1 MLKRAVGLLLLVAV
15 VSMSQP
21 GGAVAQPD
29 DVTIAGSGW
38 GDGVGLS
45 QYGARAMA
53 DAGDPATSILG
64 HYFQGTVVRDLNLLF
79 IGSDFLVDEAP
90 VWVGLLQDQDEV
102 TFEVEEG
109 MADLC
114 FDATGL
120 CAATIVAGEKW
131 KFGVVGD
138 GECAFSRRA
147 SLGSWSGG
155 YVTFPPSSDCS
166 ASVVPVSD
174 PVTIRVPL
182 KGRSYR
188 SGTLHFRGGSTS
200 TGVHLVLQ
208 IGIDDYVSGIQE
220 MPDSWPGAALEAQA
234 IVSRTLAVRAV
245 LDHGPVEQFDEE
257 RQELCACHIP
267 DNSPDQVY
275 GGYTAEQGHPFWQ
288 GRVGATSGKV
298 LTWNNEV
305 ITAKFSSSTGGRTED
320 NEAVGGEALPYL
332 VSVDDSASLSSVAD
346 NPFSSWT
353 RSVSRDQMAST
364 FGFDWINNA
373 SVTSRHESD
382 SASTVRVDGIVA
394 GRQVSL
400 VLAGSEVRDRLGLYS
415 SYFDVTLPA
424 PFEDVLSDHPFAG
437 EILGLVDLGITT
449 GCTTADYCPDQG
461 VTREEMAAFL
471 VRSLGLDLS
480 AGANSFSDDD
490 GSVFEAEIEA
500 LYASGVTSGCT
511 PTSFCPSDTVTR
523 GQMAAFLK
531 RAFELEV
538 PATRASQF
546 ADTGGTQ
553 FEDEIEALY
562 ASEVTSGCGPTSFCP
577 LETVTRAEMAAF
589 LIRALAAI

>member
-1 MLKRAVGLLLLVAV
+1 MLKRLAGLLLVVAV
-15 VSMSQP
+15 HSPGQP
-21 GGAVAQPD
+21 GGAAAQPD
-29 DVTIAGSGW
+29 AVTIAGSGW

-53 DAGDPATSILG
+53 DAGDPATTILD
-64 HYFQGTVVRDLNLLF
+64 HYFQGALVRDLGLLF
-79 IGSDFLVDEAP
+79 IGSDFLLDETP
-90 VWVGLLQDQDEV
+90 IWVGLLQDKDEV
-102 TFEVEEG
+102 TFEIEEG

-114 FDATGL
+114 FDSTGE

-131 KFGVVGD
+131 KFGLVGD

-147 SLGSWSGG
+147 GLGSWSGG
-155 YVTFPPSSDCS
+155 YVTFPPSGDCS
-166 ASVVPVSD
+166 ASVLPVSD
-174 PVTIRVPL
+174 PVLIRVPL

-188 SGTLHFRGGSTS
+188 SGTLHFREAPTS
-200 TGVHLVLQ
+200 AGVHLVLQ
-208 IGIDDYVSGIQE
+208 VGIDDYVRGIQE
-220 MPDSWPGAALEAQA
+220 MPDFWPGAALEAQA
-234 IVSRTLAVRAV
+234 IVSRTLAVRAL
-245 LDHGPVEQFDEE
+245 LDNGPIGDFDET
-257 RQELCACHIP
+257 RLALCACHIP

-305 ITAKFSSSTGGRTED
+305 ITAKFSSSTGGKTKD
-320 NEAVGGEALPYL
+320 NGAVGGEALPYL

-364 FGFDWINNA
+364 FGFDWINNV

-382 SASTVRVDGIVA
+382 SASTVRLDGIAA

-400 VLAGSEVRDRLGLYS
+400 VLAGSEVRDRLSLYS
-415 SYFDVTLPA
+415 SYFDITLQA

-449 GCTTADYCPDQG
+449 GCTTSDYCPDQG

-471 VRSLGLDLS
+471 VRALSLDLTV
-480 AGANSFSDDD
+480 GTDSFDDDD
-490 GSVFEAEIEA
+490 GSVFEAEIET
-500 LYASGVTSGCT
+500 LYANGVTSGCKA
-511 PTSFCPSDTVTR
+511 TSYCPLDTVTR

-538 PATRASQF
+538 PATPASQF
-546 ADTGGTQ
+546 TDTGGTQ

-562 ASEVTSGCGPTSFCP
+562 AGEVTSGCGPTSFCP

-589 LIRALAAI
+589 LIRALAVA

>member
-1 MLKRAVGLLLLVAV
+1 MLKRVVGLLLVVAV
-15 VSMSQP
+15 LSLSEP
-21 GGAVAQPD
+21 GSAVAQPD

-53 DAGDPATSILG
+53 DSGNSAISILD
-64 HYFQGTVVRDLNLLF
+64 HYFQGAIVRDLGLLF
-79 IGSDFLVDEAP
+79 IGSDFLADETP
-90 VWVGLLQDQDEV
+90 VWVGLLQDRNEV
-102 TFEVEEG
+102 TFEIEAG

-114 FDATGL
+114 FDSTGE

-131 KFGVVGD
+131 KFGLAD
-138 GECAFSRRA
+138 NGECAFSRQA
-147 SLGSWSGG
+147 GLSSWSGG
-155 YVTFPPSSDCS
+155 YVTFPPSGDCS

-288 GRVGATSGKV
+288 GRVGGTSGKV

-305 ITAKFSSSTGGRTED
+305 ITAKFSSSTGGRTES
-320 NEAVGGEALPYL
+320 NEAVGGDPQPYL

-353 RSVSRDQMAST
+353 RRFSRDLMATT
-364 FGFDWINNA
+364 FGFDWISDA
-373 SVTSRHESD
+373 SVVSRNESG
-382 SASTVRVDGIVA
+382 SASTLSLKGIVA
-394 GRQVSL
+394 GKQVALTLS
-400 VLAGSEVRDRLGLYS
+400 GSEVSDHLGLYS
-415 SYFDVTLPA
+415 SYFDITVPA
-424 PFEDVLSDHPFAG
+424 PFDDVMSDHPFAG

-449 GCTTADYCPDQG
+449 GCTTANYCPDLG

-471 VRSLGLDLS
+471 VRALDLDLS
-480 AGANSFSDDD
+480 VGANSFNDDD

-562 ASEVTSGCGPTSFCP
+562 ASEVTTGCGPTSFCP
-577 LETVTRAEMAAF
+577 LGTVTRAEMAAF